1 MNVGKAYENFI
12 RSRRQKGCL
21 DKTLNSYKNLIAGF
35 IKFAGA
41 EREMEDISQELLE
54 DYIDFLYVRKLSR
67 SSVASYIRNMKIFL
81 KWYESKNDVEYT
93 ADELIIPRTPKK
105 ELRLYT
111 PEDIKLIFETID
123 SPVPWL
129 TARNKAMVALMLDAG
144 IRQGEVCSLQMV
156 NIYFEK
162 SSMKVCGKGNKER
175 FVPLG
180 NLSAE
185 YLRKYL
191 AVRPYD
197 LPGVFV
203 GRYGEPITCNAVKTM
218 TWNLQKK
225 LPFEFSSHKLRH
237 NFAINYLLDQYERF
251 GQMDIYQLMAIM
263 GHEDISTTR
272 RYLHEANGILAVRGC
287 ISHLDKVMLAMI

>member
-1 MNVGKAYENFI
+1 
-12 RSRRQKGCL
+12 
-21 DKTLNSYKNLIAGF
+21 
-35 IKFAGA
+35 
-41 EREMEDISQELLE
+41 
-54 DYIDFLYVRKLSR
+54 
-67 SSVASYIRNMKIFL
+67 MKIFL

-105 ELRLYT
+105 VLRLYT

-237 NFAINYLLDQYERF
+237 NFATNYLLDQYERF

-287 ISHLDKVMLAMI
+287 ISHLDKVMPAVI

>member
-1 MNVGKAYENFI
+1 
-12 RSRRQKGCL
+12 
-21 DKTLNSYKNLIAGF
+21 
-35 IKFAGA
+35 
-41 EREMEDISQELLE
+41 MEDISQELLE

-105 ELRLYT
+105 VLRLYT

-162 SSMKVCGKGNKER
+162 SSMKVCGKGN
-175 FVPLG
+175 
-180 NLSAE
+180 
-185 YLRKYL
+185 
-191 AVRPYD
+191 
-197 LPGVFV
+197 
-203 GRYGEPITCNAVKTM
+203 
-218 TWNLQKK
+218 
-225 LPFEFSSHKLRH
+225 
-237 NFAINYLLDQYERF
+237 
-251 GQMDIYQLMAIM
+251 
-263 GHEDISTTR
+263 
-272 RYLHEANGILAVRGC
+272 
-287 ISHLDKVMLAMI
+287 